1 MQGRGV
7 RSASPRNAYQERRTQ
22 AQVSID
28 TNKDKMNPKKEVRVG
43 IARGADQKIKAKCKS
58 GWGGAGGRAQR
69 LPPQ

>member
-43 IARGADQKIKAKCKS
+43 IARGADQKKKAYPNPNPNS
-58 GWGGAGGRAQR
+58 SRACP
-69 LPPQ
+69 L